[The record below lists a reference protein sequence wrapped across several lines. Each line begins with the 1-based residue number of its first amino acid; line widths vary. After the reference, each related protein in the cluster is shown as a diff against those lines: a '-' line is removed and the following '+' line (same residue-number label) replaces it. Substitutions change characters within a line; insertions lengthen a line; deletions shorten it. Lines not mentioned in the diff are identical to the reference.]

1 MRKLFWIAA
10 AVLTALA
17 THTAFILL
25 VPGFTLKLAMARASA
40 AAGENRFFI
49 MSGADQ
55 IRLFPTYPGA
65 SVIGACA
72 FNVAK
77 GPIELAANLPDGFWT
92 LTIYSSTGEV
102 IYAVNDSQT
111 GTGSF
116 TVNLVRAP
124 GLLEMLSS
132 SAADDPDSF
141 NGYKVKTV
149 DPRGLAVLWQP
160 VPEPALRSRITRSIA
175 ATICR
180 SAPKQT
186 S

>member
-1 MRKLFWIAA
+1 MDRSLKWRTLALFG
-10 AVLTALA
+10 ALVFCVCTLA
-17 THTAFILL
+17 PSFAPKDSL
-25 VPGFTLKLAMARASA
+25 PSWFT
-40 AAGENRFFI
+40 
-49 MSGADQ
+49 
-55 IRLFPTYPGA
+55 RLFSKRINLGLDLQGGLHIVYSIDLAQAVDDKA
-65 SVIGACA
+65 SDNKRDLEAQFA
-72 FNVAK
+72 DTK
-77 GPIELAANLPDGFWT
+77 TAATVKVPAASLDVPH
-92 LTIYSSTGEV
+92 
-102 IYAVNDSQT
+102 
-111 GTGSF
+111 GSF